1 MTLAATSMTHREDK
15 QPTTFTVTSPE
26 KEDLCMNRNVNDVDT
41 DVDEADGRDPNRS
54 DDGYS
59 GDNYDYKEGKDSQDY
74 KGDRNSSEYNDKTED
89 YTNDEDKTEDYTND
103 EEKLEN
109 SSDLSFKKKDV
120 KSRTQSFQSVLSTA
134 SMKSLKQQVA
144 NSNPIQPLNRND
156 SIISNNNTSMIMNG
170 SNSKNFQSFIQAPV
184 LSSISNLK
192 NGDNIEIG
200 QQLPFN
206 DNKTKTRSPSPETHY
221 EESNTNSYEDDTMIQ
236 QQKLTLNAL
245 KKLSLSPMPIINSD
259 DHIIKR
265 PVSRKNSVKNVD
277 TAQEPYQ
284 PAEVDLSSFA
294 SLTRQPKIIGS
305 ENEGTRTTEDKQTE
319 KMSGAPE
326 KMSGAPEKMSGTL
339 SSSSSAI
346 QRKMSLPRLPEG
358 ERVDNPLTSSQTQQK
373 YHTDE
378 RHLQNIGAQKSLSQ
392 LSSHNQSNQQKVPR
406 AVMASQD
413 MNSRRISSNVASSQS
428 YHHSHTPMGL
438 QNSQSHLQ
446 NAQSQ
451 QQQYQQTRQKSSK
464 QLQQIKGLRSPMYV
478 PAVLR
483 KTMNGMSPTSSQT
496 SSNCPSQPGSPNEIP
511 TTPNVSSGHG
521 NENHLNPFRLS
532 PENDRS
538 SSRASIKSTDSAM
551 SMDSTSSN
559 KNSISAKTNFL
570 GSSKKY
576 GEVLKSAPTRKH
588 WLKDET
594 VLECGIPSCGKQ
606 FNFFERRHHCR
617 KCGGIY
623 CKEHTSHYL
632 YINHLA
638 QFTTGGRGTL
648 SKVCD
653 LCIAEYNDFIQH
665 EFGVNIAHSTSQ
677 KCIQK
682 PRAVEAAN
690 SLQTPPKETPI
701 DKTGMTFIKDSKNSP
716 NRSEQLVGSIP
727 ANWSWSSF

>member
-59 GDNYDYKEGKDSQDY
+59 GDNYDYKEGKDFQEY
-74 KGDRNSSEYNDKTED
+74 KGNIGSSEYNE
-89 YTNDEDKTEDYTND
+89 EDKTEDYTND

-144 NSNPIQPLNRND
+144 NSNMIQPLNRND

-192 NGDNIEIG
+192 NGDDIEIG

-206 DNKTKTRSPSPETHY
+206 DNKSKARSTSPETHY
-221 EESNTNSYEDDTMIQ
+221 EESNTNNYEDDTMIQ

-259 DHIIKR
+259 DHIIRR

-277 TAQEPYQ
+277 KSTAQEPYQ

-319 KMSGAPE
+319 KMSSAP
-326 KMSGAPEKMSGTL
+326 

-358 ERVDNPLTSSQTQQK
+358 ERVDNSLTISQSQQK
-373 YHTDE
+373 YHNDE
-378 RHLQNIGAQKSLSQ
+378 RQNQNIGAQKSLAQ
-392 LSSHNQSNQQKVPR
+392 LSSHNQNNQQQKVPR
-406 AVMASQD
+406 AVMPSQD
-413 MNSRRISSNVASSQS
+413 MNSRRISNNIPSSQS

-438 QNSQSHLQ
+438 QNSQAH
-446 NAQSQ
+446 

-496 SSNCPSQPGSPNEIP
+496 SSNGPSQPGSPNEIP
-511 TTPNVSSGHG
+511 ITPNVSSGHG

-532 PENDRS
+532 PDNDRS

-594 VLECGIPSCGKQ
+594 VLECGIPLCGKQ

-677 KCIQK
+677 KCIQQPK
-682 PRAVEAAN
+682 TVEAAN
-690 SLQTPPKETPI
+690 SLQTPPKETSI